1 MPWVVLWG
9 RTLWGGLN
17 LMEGE
22 GPLWQ
27 WSPTFFWPQIDFKIV
42 DWTIFSLSGLIGAK
56 TGIFELMVY

>member
-1 MPWVVLWG
+1 
-9 RTLWGGLN
+9 
-17 LMEGE
+17 MEGE